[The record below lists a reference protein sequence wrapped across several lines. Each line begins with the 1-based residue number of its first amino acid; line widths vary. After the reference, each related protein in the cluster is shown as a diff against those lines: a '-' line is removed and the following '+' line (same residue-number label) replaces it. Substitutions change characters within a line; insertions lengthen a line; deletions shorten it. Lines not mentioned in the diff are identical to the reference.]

1 VIIENQNI
9 GGIIMFVNEFINEW
23 INAEK
28 NGDVQLLTDL
38 LNEDFIGVGP
48 VGFILS
54 KQQWIDRYKNGLKNE
69 YFNFEIISERS
80 HDNSI
85 IIIGTQSQKGNFK
98 GHNIDG
104 TFRVTLILNN
114 NQENLSLLGVHLC
127 SVND

>member
-1 VIIENQNI
+1 
-9 GGIIMFVNEFINEW
+9 MFVNEFVNEW

-69 YFNFEIISERS
+69 DFNFEIISERA
-80 HDNSI
+80 HDNST
-85 IIIGTQSQKGNFK
+85 IIIGTQSQKGDFK
-98 GHNIDG
+98 GYNIDG